1 MIQLDVNEPLLTD
14 REIGVL
20 KAYHFLKNDGAEI
33 PDELQLAVDIIYE
46 EKAWVTGMGRTL
58 EAGPIGPFG

>member
-1 MIQLDVNEPLLTD
+1 LDVNEPLLTD

-33 PDELQLAVDIIYE
+33 PDELQLAVDINYE
-46 EKAWVTGMGRTL
+46 EKAWVKKRGTNS
-58 EAGPIGPFG
+58 